1 MKRINLKIFR
11 IKNDLTQ
18 EEMAEKLG
26 ISKSHYTA
34 VELGKVD
41 PSVALLEKFSKVFNH
56 DDIWQL
62 FKKGE

>member
-1 MKRINLKIFR
+1 MKRINLKVFI

-18 EEMAEKLG
+18 QEMADKLE

-41 PSVALLEKFSKVFNH
+41 PSVSLLEKFAKEFNY